1 MQKIKNPIGR
11 LIIHITL
18 WVFILYNSVPFFWTF
33 LQSLKTKKQANSRTP
48 LFWFE
53 PTLEHYSELWLER
66 VPENFVL
73 LVCFIIAILLALF
86 LFSIIGKHLSVS
98 AFVIRFI
105 ILGSIIIILFS
116 IPFFVETAEFYDY
129 FVNTMI
135 VGAGTVILALAFRSL
150 PRMAFGLP
158 YFWMGQISGLYDSN
172 FLVIVALAAVNQ
184 PFAIYMLRSFFK
196 DIPREIEEAAMVDGA
211 SRFEAFIRVIV
222 PIMWPGIIATSL
234 FTLVLVYHEFLLVRI
249 LTLKNW
255 TLAVAMQQ
263 YLGGISDSGSLPLK
277 SAAAVSAALPLL
289 VIILFY
295 QKHLI
300 KGITTGS
307 VKG

>member
-53 PTLEHYSELWLER
+53 PTLEHYSELWLES

-98 AFVIRFI
+98 ALVIRFI

-116 IPFFVETAEFYDY
+116 IPFYIETAEFYDY

-135 VGAGTVILALAFRSL
+135 VGAGTVIISISMASLSGYALSRYLGIAGVVLIILALAFRSL

-158 YFWMGQISGLYDSN
+158 YFWMGQIL
-172 FLVIVALAAVNQ
+172 
-184 PFAIYMLRSFFK
+184 
-196 DIPREIEEAAMVDGA
+196 
-211 SRFEAFIRVIV
+211 
-222 PIMWPGIIATSL
+222 SL
-234 FTLVLVYHEFLLVRI
+234 IHI
-249 LTLKNW
+249 
-255 TLAVAMQQ
+255 
-263 YLGGISDSGSLPLK
+263 
-277 SAAAVSAALPLL
+277 
-289 VIILFY
+289 
-295 QKHLI
+295 
-300 KGITTGS
+300 
-307 VKG
+307 